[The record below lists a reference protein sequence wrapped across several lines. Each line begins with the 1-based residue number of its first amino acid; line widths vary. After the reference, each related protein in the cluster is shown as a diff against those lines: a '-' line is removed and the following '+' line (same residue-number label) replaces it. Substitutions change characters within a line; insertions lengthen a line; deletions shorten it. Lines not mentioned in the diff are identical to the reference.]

1 MFQDEARFGRM
12 SRPFYAWAPYPLR
25 PLVDVAIVREF
36 QYVYGAV
43 SPSDGECVFMR
54 SDKMNTDHMGEH
66 LNMISTAHPDE
77 LVLLV
82 VDNASSHKAK
92 GLDIPANVR
101 LCPLPPYSPELNPQE
116 QVWKKMRS
124 FFANRIFST
133 MEKCVEHID
142 HGIARLGQT
151 AEEVAKLTNW
161 PWIKV
166 SS

>member
-1 MFQDEARFGRM
+1 
-12 SRPFYAWAPYPLR
+12 
-25 PLVDVAIVREF
+25 
-36 QYVYGAV
+36 
-43 SPSDGECVFMR
+43 
-54 SDKMNTDHMGEH
+54 MNTERMGEH
-66 LNMISTAHPDE
+66 LSMISTEHPDE

-92 GLDIPANVR
+92 GLDIPDNIR

-116 QVWKKMRS
+116 QVWKKMRA

-142 HGIARLGQT
+142 NGIARLGQ
-151 AEEVAKLTNW
+151 AADEVKQLTNW
-161 PWIKV
+161 SWIKV